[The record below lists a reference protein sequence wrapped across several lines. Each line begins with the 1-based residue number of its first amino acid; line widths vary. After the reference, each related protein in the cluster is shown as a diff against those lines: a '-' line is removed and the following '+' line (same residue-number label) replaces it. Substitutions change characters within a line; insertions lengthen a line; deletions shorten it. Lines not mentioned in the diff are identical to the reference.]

1 MRNAIHNVIKC
12 YKLLRIRFV
21 LCKTQT
27 WSSPYKGGGLRFGG
41 LAYLGDNALH
51 GLVDVLLFELAFPNG
66 DSSPPQVFKLGDGRL
81 ISLHVALKLGDPKV
95 GVALGHGWIAMG
107 AAVPKATVDKDGY
120 LATGKRDVGAAG
132 RLLPL

>member
-1 MRNAIHNVIKC
+1 MFYAKPKHGHHLTR
-12 YKLLRIRFV
+12 
-21 LCKTQT
+21 
-27 WSSPYKGGGLRFGG
+27 GLRLGG

-66 DSSPPQVFKLGDGRL
+66 DSSPSQVFKLGDSRL